1 MIEVSSVP
9 SPRFC
14 CSGEPSACCTI
25 QKGAEVRKRK
35 GQKWP
40 NWFLL
45 LPQIGSCEQVMPCFT
60 LCPAARPVAF
70 PLNSRALELG

>member
-1 MIEVSSVP
+1 M
-9 SPRFC
+9 
-14 CSGEPSACCTI
+14 I

-45 LPQIGSCEQVMPCFT
+45 LPQIGSCEQAVPCFT

-70 PLNSRALELG
+70 PLTSRALELG